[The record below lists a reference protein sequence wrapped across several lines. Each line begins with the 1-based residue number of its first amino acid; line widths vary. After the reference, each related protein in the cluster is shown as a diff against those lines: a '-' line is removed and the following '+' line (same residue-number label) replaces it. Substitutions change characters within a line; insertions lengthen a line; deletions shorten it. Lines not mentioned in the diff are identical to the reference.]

1 MAKGEIVIDETLC
14 QACGFCVEFCN
25 QECITIPENR
35 LGPKGFPVA
44 VFSAPEKCSACGI
57 CGWMCPDFAIQVYKY
72 VESEANIHQ
81 GG

>member
-1 MAKGEIVIDETLC
+1 MAKGEIVVDETRC
-14 QACGFCVEFCN
+14 QACGFCVEFC
-25 QECITIPENR
+25 ERRCVTIPEDH

-44 VFSAPEKCSACGI
+44 VLSAPDECNACGI

-72 VESEANIHQ
+72 IVREASVDE